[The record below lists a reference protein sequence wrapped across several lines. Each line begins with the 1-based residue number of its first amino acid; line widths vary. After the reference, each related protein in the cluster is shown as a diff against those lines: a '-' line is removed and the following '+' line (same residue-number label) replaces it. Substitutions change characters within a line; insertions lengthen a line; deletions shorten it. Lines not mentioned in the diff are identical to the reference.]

1 MALGACTW
9 TGHGLSNVS
18 MGATLPLVTSLLE
31 CYFFKLGFFF
41 FFFQRRLFGKSACLS
56 LGSISMGVA
65 LAFEVCLWELPWPW
79 LCALA
84 MTAMP
89 MGIALILVVCF
100 CDGCFLIGVVMALGA
115 CT

>member
-41 FFFQRRLFGKSACLS
+41 FFFKGGYLASQH
-56 LGSISMGVA
+56 A
-65 LAFEVCLWELPWPW
+65 LA
-79 LCALA
+79 
-84 MTAMP
+84 
-89 MGIALILVVCF
+89 
-100 CDGCFLIGVVMALGA
+100 
-115 CT
+115 

>member
-1 MALGACTW
+1 MDLAMCPR
-9 TGHGLSNVS
+9 GLPCPWLLAYWSVTFSNW
-18 MGATLPLVTSLLE
+18 
-31 CYFFKLGFFF
+31 FFF
-41 FFFQRRLFGKSACLS
+41 FFKGGYLGKSACLS
-56 LGSISMGVA
+56 LGSISMGAA
-65 LAFEVCLWELPWPW
+65 LTFAVCLWELPWPW